1 MTLLSLLN
9 TPSFPQAQ
17 CVGEDPDFF
26 FPVSQ
31 VELEERIQRLRQIC
45 GSCLHQDPCKKFAM
59 NNREENGFWGG
70 TTPDERYA
78 LSKKEVGSHRLKE
91 IQSLLSQGYGKRDV
105 ARILNVQLAS
115 IERTLDR
122 ARKKGLLN
130 EQENHHHHSQRCN
143 CGACSNDQH
152 HSWIDEASANH

>member
-9 TPSFPQAQ
+9 TPSFPQAK

-45 GSCLHQDPCKKFAM
+45 GSCIHEDPCRKFAM
-59 NNREENGFWGG
+59 NNEEENGFWGG
-70 TTPDERYA
+70 TTPDERYL
-78 LSKKEVGSHRLKE
+78 LSKNKEVGSRRLRE
-91 IQSLLSQGYGKRDV
+91 IEALLSQGYSKRDV

-122 ARKKGLLN
+122 AKKKGIL
-130 EQENHHHHSQRCN
+130 Q
-143 CGACSNDQH
+143 
-152 HSWIDEASANH
+152 